1 MGVMAPTSPTPALG
15 RPLSAWLL
23 GGLALISPAL
33 PVSAWAQADT
43 PWMARNGGDLTG
55 PRSRLAKDWQGLR
68 LLPAETAILVMAGHA
83 DSQGFGGGASGAAVA
98 LKGARPMDPSMSD
111 ELYWNLLTVEA
122 VVRLGQARGL
132 NIRSYDPLIRR
143 IASGNDPRTTW
154 SVGKAHVQAGGY
166 AMEIHYDAHGSA
178 GVGSGL
184 IPPIS
189 QTPSQIDESLA
200 EEFGAFPRWFR
211 DGLGA
216 PKRGIAI
223 LEIGK
228 LEGVLEASLRN
239 LETRQATLDAVAERV
254 VRALERGL
262 NRTNEP
268 GPSRPTVQPNIA
280 LPPLSPPPDVVGS
293 AAAGTDP
300 RASSAAE

>member
-1 MGVMAPTSPTPALG
+1 MAGMNLLPRSTEPLWRLTAGLGALVVLAPLLSQPA
-15 RPLSAWLL
+15 A
-23 GGLALISPAL
+23 
-33 PVSAWAQADT
+33 AQAQGQQL
-43 PWMARNGGDLTG
+43 ARSSSAIFG
-55 PRSRLAKDWQGLR
+55 PRSQLPKDWQGLR
-68 LLPAETAILVMAGHA
+68 PVAADAVILVMPGHA

-98 LKGARPMDPSMSD
+98 LQGARSMDPSMSD

-132 NIRSYDPLIRR
+132 NIRSYDPGVRR

-154 SVGKAHVQAGGY
+154 SVGKAHVLAGGY

-200 EEFGAFPRWFR
+200 VEFGAFPRWFR

-228 LEGVLEASLRN
+228 LEGPLEASLRN
-239 LETRQATLDAVAERV
+239 LETRQATIDAIAERV
-254 VRALERGL
+254 VRALEQGL
-262 NRTNEP
+262 NRRSEP
-268 GPSRPTVQPNIA
+268 GLSQPAIQPSIA
-280 LPPLSPPPDVVGS
+280 MPPLSPPPDVVGS
-293 AAAGTDP
+293 VPASSNP
-300 RASSAAE
+300 RASSGGE

>member
-1 MGVMAPTSPTPALG
+1 MADMIQSKRPATPLRHLATGLG
-15 RPLSAWLL
+15 SLVVLAPLL
-23 GGLALISPAL
+23 GQPVAAQGQGQQLARSSEAI
-33 PVSAWAQADT
+33 
-43 PWMARNGGDLTG
+43 TG
-55 PRSRLAKDWQGLR
+55 PRSQLPKDWQGLR
-68 LLPAETAILVMAGHA
+68 PIAADTVILVMPGHA

-98 LKGARPMDPSMSD
+98 VYGARPMDPSMSD

-132 NIRSYDPLIRR
+132 NIRSYDPGVRS

-154 SVGKAHVQAGGY
+154 SVGKAHVLAGGY
-166 AMEIHYDAHGSA
+166 ALEIHHDAHGSA

-189 QTPSQIDESLA
+189 VSPSRLDDSLA

-228 LEGVLEASLRN
+228 LEGPLEASLRN
-239 LETRQATLDAVAERV
+239 PASRQATLDAVAERV

-262 NRTNEP
+262 NRTGEP
-268 GPSRPTVQPNIA
+268 GPSQPTIQPTIA
-280 LPPLSPPPDVVGS
+280 MPPLSPPPDVVGS
-293 AAAGTDP
+293 VPAGSNP
-300 RASSAAE
+300 RASSGAE

>member
-1 MGVMAPTSPTPALG
+1 MALMIQTPPPATPLRRLATGLGALLVLAPLLSPPAAAQGQGQQLA
-15 RPLSAWLL
+15 RSSA
-23 GGLALISPAL
+23 G
-33 PVSAWAQADT
+33 
-43 PWMARNGGDLTG
+43 LTG
-55 PRSRLAKDWQGLR
+55 PRSQLPKDWQGLR
-68 LLPAETAILVMAGHA
+68 PVAPDTVILVMPGHA

-98 LKGARPMDPSMSD
+98 LSGARPMDPAMSD

-132 NIRSYDPLIRR
+132 TIRSYDPLVRR
-143 IASGNDPRTTW
+143 IANGNDPRTTW
-154 SVGKAHVQAGGY
+154 SVGKAHVLAGGY
-166 AMEIHYDAHGSA
+166 ALEIHYDAHGSA

-211 DGLGA
+211 EGLGA

-228 LEGVLEASLRN
+228 LEGPLEASLRN
-239 LETRQATLDAVAERV
+239 QATRQATLDAVAERV

-262 NRTNEP
+262 KRTGELEP
-268 GPSRPTVQPNIA
+268 SQPTIQPSIA
-280 LPPLSPPPDVVGS
+280 MPPLSQPPDVVGS
-293 AAAGTDP
+293 VPAGSNP
-300 RASSAAE
+300 QASSGAE